1 MNCWLIRSWRLLK
14 KLVIA
19 EKLLRD
25 DLLVRKA
32 GARCASAKSCCEMIS
47 WRSGMHLGQDFLS
60 GNYPDLPESAAG
72 DAFSA
77 GKLS

>member
-1 MNCWLIRSWRLLK
+1 M
-14 KLVIA
+14 IA

-25 DLLVRKA
+25 DLLAVGDA
-32 GARCASAKSCCEMIS
+32 FGT
-47 WRSGMHLGQDFLS
+47 GFLS